1 MNARRWLA
9 TAMALA
15 LMMPC
20 VSELRPGPSAAED
33 CRYIE
38 VSISG
43 RLIDPETDQPMQ
55 DAVVWFT
62 PFDEEGPKHRAQ
74 TNAEGR
80 FRITGLDCST
90 YLIGIETAE
99 GELIR
104 GINNFEVSRLKN
116 ESIEMRFEISDRYQG
131 QTSVGIQEERWV
143 GFQEVKR
150 TNWKRFWKQ
159 FAIFFGTAVV
169 AGAAVAD

>member
-1 MNARRWLA
+1 MV
-9 TAMALA
+9 LA
-15 LMMPC
+15 LVLPWM
-20 VSELRPGPSAAED
+20 SDLQPGARAAEED

-43 RLIDPETDQPMQ
+43 RLIDPETEEPMT

-62 PFDEEGPKHRAQ
+62 PFDEEGPKRRAQ
-74 TNAEGR
+74 THSDGR
-80 FRITGLDCST
+80 FRITGLSCST
-90 YLIGIETAE
+90 YLIGIETAD

-104 GINNFEVSRLKN
+104 GINNFEVSRLKD

-131 QTSVGIQEERWV
+131 ETSLGIQQERWV

-150 TNWKRFWKQ
+150 TNWKRFWTQ
-159 FAIFFGTAVV
+159 FAIFFGAAVV
-169 AGAAVAD
+169 AGAAAAD

>member
-1 MNARRWLA
+1 MVLA
-9 TAMALA
+9 VALLCGA
-15 LMMPC
+15 
-20 VSELRPGPSAAED
+20 ELQPGPEAVDDD

-38 VSISG
+38 VTISG
-43 RLIDPETDQPMQ
+43 RLIDPETEQPMA

-62 PFDEEGPKHRAQ
+62 PFDEEGPKRRAQ
-74 TNAEGR
+74 TNTDGR
-80 FRITGLDCST
+80 FRVTGLSCST

-104 GINNFEVSRLKN
+104 GINNFEVSRLKD

-131 QTSVGIQEERWV
+131 ETSLGIQQERWV

-159 FAIFFGTAVV
+159 FAIFFGAAAV
-169 AGAAVAD
+169 AGAAAN